1 MSQLMDTRTSIFNN
15 REIEEEEE
23 RLQREKRQNKAQA
36 KLIITVVQSAIRQ
49 APATH
54 PGQPWGTPGPKTQ
67 GEEKI
72 LQV

>member
-36 KLIITVVQSAIRQ
+36 KLIITVVQSAIR
-49 APATH
+49 
-54 PGQPWGTPGPKTQ
+54 
-67 GEEKI
+67 
-72 LQV
+72 